1 MFMQKKSWWFSNF
14 PSDFAPL
21 EPMAAYLEEPLHA
34 FWKNPGAGED
44 GHVAKKGV
52 SWGILWEK

>member
-1 MFMQKKSWWFSNF
+1 
-14 PSDFAPL
+14 
-21 EPMAAYLEEPLHA
+21 MAAYLEEPLYA
-34 FWKNPGAGED
+34 FWKNLGAGED